1 MLTRQRTKKS
11 CKYNNR
17 LVYGI
22 MCSNFSDRTLVT
34 IDLSRFSDEIKNVSL
49 LSGTLIISSGHLD
62 WTMARKYE

>member
-1 MLTRQRTKKS
+1 
-11 CKYNNR
+11 
-17 LVYGI
+17 